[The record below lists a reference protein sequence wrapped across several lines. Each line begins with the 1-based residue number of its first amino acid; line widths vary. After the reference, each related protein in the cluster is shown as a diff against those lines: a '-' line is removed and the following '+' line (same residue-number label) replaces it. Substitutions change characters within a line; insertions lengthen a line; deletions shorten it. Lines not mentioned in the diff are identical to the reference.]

1 MISKIEKH
9 GGIRG
14 LFDKLR
20 VNPNEGL
27 NDDIESLDILAR
39 SRVFGRNDPVIPKLP
54 SFFSCLVEVMN
65 DYMVLFLIFFGL
77 ISFILDLLENKYI
90 WLEYSSIYI
99 SVFIIVLVLGL
110 NDYTK
115 DKMLIEF
122 EIELENQD
130 VRVLRNKKEINIP
143 RRKLVVGD
151 LLVVSSGNKVP
162 VDGFLIRSDSI
173 VYEYE
178 NRWYKHYNVN
188 FKESNLDDIPMV
200 YSGSN
205 ILSGKGTI
213 LVLAV
218 GANTDDAKRKII
230 RFKNRKKIEQ
240 SEEAYLNIEKNH
252 IVSSNM
258 NNINKNT
265 DYSEF
270 NSDIKMNDQ
279 RIENEPDNRTYLLDE
294 PQESVI
300 IERKQVIDKG
310 NKNKKKD
317 IEIEPLPIIS
327 KIIKLKKGS
336 HKSNSNLYSRSPFKE
351 SLNKLSIFI
360 VKIGCIVSLAC
371 TLIIIYRL
379 YVRNSYMVFVSHIP
393 DSILYGLLMIVV
405 LTSKGIPLTI
415 NMCLN
420 NLIQKMRDQNTMIK
434 NIGVCSAMAC
444 SNILCTDYSKIMTK
458 GEMKISSFYI
468 EDKIIEEFSKS
479 KFKDISEDS
488 YEFFCEAIS
497 INSSSYFSEKATNNS
512 NESVNE
518 IFQNKRFFGDSI
530 DSALLSYLKSI
541 RVDYM
546 KYRNNID
553 RQVIDRSNYE
563 ISKKI
568 QYCVIN
574 MADKVDYVRVYVRGS
589 PCVLL
594 KKIKYL
600 ISNDAQLSDVNFEK
614 YHELKD
620 ICKETLCIGLIPVL
634 ICFRDINKE
643 HYYSHK
649 KLFLREDEE
658 TYEKY
663 IIKDL
668 TLISIIRLQ
677 EEIKPNMDEL
687 INEIQSY
694 GINIKLVTSYEKEFA
709 CHIGDKLGILK
720 EPKTDINQN
729 DEEKELSSSVK
740 LENISKNI
748 QEKNLN
754 DPVNV
759 DTNLNLNPSSNNK
772 EKLRRNFKEKKYKTL
787 TDYNSILE
795 KLNTNKNV
803 LDTSHDIRKY
813 VDPDVFRLF
822 SKHTNNID
830 IKIHDYLKLSQLIEK
845 SQIISRAGELDK
857 FISIALLREKGGI
870 VINLGEGVNDALAMS
885 NSNISISMSPN
896 STDICREMADII
908 IMDGN
913 FTNICSLIINSRNLF
928 VTIRKFLQF
937 YLTAIFVLLL
947 TVFFCTI
954 INFNI
959 YPSQVLWFN
968 LVVNTFGPFSFSMEQ
983 PRKNSLSRKRF
994 SEDIKIINNNM
1005 IIFII
1010 IESVIQCSILSLII
1024 IYGDYIFN
1032 VESDVGISYKY
1043 WGPGNGQH
1051 TTILLSVMIFLQVF
1065 SAFVARNLEKKV
1077 NVFQDI
1083 KYNKF
1088 FPLVQFIIVL
1098 LHLILISQG
1107 SSYIKVR
1114 MISYLNLIKCVLI
1127 SSLILFTP
1135 FILSFFINEEKD
1147 VIKQEKVHHKLS
1159 NDVVKRKKSDYG
1171 LKII

>member
-1 MISKIEKH
+1 MI
-9 GGIRG
+9 R
-14 LFDKLR
+14 
-20 VNPNEGL
+20 
-27 NDDIESLDILAR
+27 
-39 SRVFGRNDPVIPKLP
+39 
-54 SFFSCLVEVMN
+54 
-65 DYMVLFLIFFGL
+65 
-77 ISFILDLLENKYI
+77 
-90 WLEYSSIYI
+90 
-99 SVFIIVLVLGL
+99 
-110 NDYTK
+110 
-115 DKMLIEF
+115 
-122 EIELENQD
+122 
-130 VRVLRNKKEINIP
+130 
-143 RRKLVVGD
+143 
-151 LLVVSSGNKVP
+151 
-162 VDGFLIRSDSI
+162 
-173 VYEYE
+173 
-178 NRWYKHYNVN
+178 
-188 FKESNLDDIPMV
+188 
-200 YSGSN
+200 
-205 ILSGKGTI
+205 
-213 LVLAV
+213 
-218 GANTDDAKRKII
+218 
-230 RFKNRKKIEQ
+230 
-240 SEEAYLNIEKNH
+240 
-252 IVSSNM
+252 
-258 NNINKNT
+258 
-265 DYSEF
+265 
-270 NSDIKMNDQ
+270 
-279 RIENEPDNRTYLLDE
+279 
-294 PQESVI
+294 
-300 IERKQVIDKG
+300 
-310 NKNKKKD
+310 
-317 IEIEPLPIIS
+317 
-327 KIIKLKKGS
+327 
-336 HKSNSNLYSRSPFKE
+336 
-351 SLNKLSIFI
+351 
-360 VKIGCIVSLAC
+360 
-371 TLIIIYRL
+371 
-379 YVRNSYMVFVSHIP
+379 
-393 DSILYGLLMIVV
+393 
-405 LTSKGIPLTI
+405 
-415 NMCLN
+415 
-420 NLIQKMRDQNTMIK
+420 

-444 SNILCTDYSKIMTK
+444 SNIICTDYSNIMTK
-458 GEMKISSFYI
+458 GEMKISSFYL
-468 EDKIIEEFSKS
+468 EDRIIDEFSKT

-497 INSSSYFSEKATNNS
+497 INSSSYFSEKATNN
-512 NESVNE
+512 NKDNVNE
-518 IFQNKRFFGDSI
+518 IFQTKRFFGDSI

-594 KKIKYL
+594 KKIKNL
-600 ISNDAQLSDVNFEK
+600 ISNDAQLSEINFEK

-620 ICKETLCIGLIPVL
+620 ICKETMCIGLIPVL

-663 IIKDL
+663 LLKDL

-687 INEIQSY
+687 VNEIQSY

-709 CHIGDKLGILK
+709 CHIADKLGILN
-720 EPKTDINQN
+720 ESKTEINQN
-729 DEEKELSSSVK
+729 EEEKELSNSVK
-740 LENISKNI
+740 VDKMSKNK
-748 QEKNLN
+748 QEKTLN
-754 DPVNV
+754 DQVNI
-759 DTNLNLNPSSNNK
+759 DNKFNLNPPSNNK
-772 EKLRRNFKEKKYKTL
+772 EKLRRNFTEKKYKTL

-803 LDTSHDIRKY
+803 LDTTHDIRKFI
-813 VDPDVFRLF
+813 DPEVFRIF
-822 SKHTNNID
+822 SKHSNNID
-830 IKIHDYLKLSQLIEK
+830 ININDYLKLSQLIEK
-845 SQIISRAGELDK
+845 SRIISRAGEIDK

-913 FTNICSLIINSRNLF
+913 FTSICSLIINSRNLF

-937 YLTAIFVLLL
+937 YLTAIFVLLI

-968 LVVNTFGPFSFSMEQ
+968 LVVNTFGPFAFSMEQ

-1005 IIFII
+1005 IVFIL

-1024 IYGDYIFN
+1024 IYGDCIFN

-1043 WGPGNGQH
+1043 WGPDNGQH

-1077 NVFQDI
+1077 NVFKDI

-1088 FPLVQFIIVL
+1088 FPLVQLIIVL
-1098 LHLILISQG
+1098 LHMILISQG

-1127 SSLILFTP
+1127 SSIILLTP
-1135 FILSFFINEEKD
+1135 FVLKFFINEEKD
-1147 VIKQEKVHHKLS
+1147 VIKQEKVHQKLL
-1159 NDVVKRKKSDYG
+1159 NETVKRKKSDYG